1 MTHPSGQR
9 TPPVSHL
16 AAVSGGAWV
25 LKFTSPSFDL
35 AMVPTHRGSDAGQ
48 ARQPEAARHAPS
60 STQQARG
67 GLGAPVAPAPAGRIP
82 REAGAA
88 ATSAS
93 EARQKQGGCGSAR
106 CGRAD
111 TPPWTP
117 GGACLWRGQWLQSR
131 TRRLVHLLQPRDER
145 TDPPPREGVAGGQ
158 TAPREQRQGGAGHR
172 RPGIRSWVGVPCRPW
187 EPTGVSLMHS
197 GAASEGSPH
206 PRLCPGADCAAA
218 SPTRTGGRACCL
230 AGLTCRSAASALLE
244 DGTFGFV
251 VYLMLLDST

>member
-1 MTHPSGQR
+1 MPAR
-9 TPPVSHL
+9 
-16 AAVSGGAWV
+16 
-25 LKFTSPSFDL
+25 
-35 AMVPTHRGSDAGQ
+35 RGSQKPRGTLLQ
-48 ARQPEAARHAPS
+48 AHSRHAEAWGRPWLRHPRGAS
-60 STQQARG
+60 PGRRGPCDLGLGSTSEAG
-67 GLGAPVAPAPAGRIP
+67 GLRSV
-82 REAGAA
+82 
-88 ATSAS
+88 
-93 EARQKQGGCGSAR
+93 R

-145 TDPPPREGVAGGQ
+145 TDPPPREGVARGQ
-158 TAPREQRQGGAGHR
+158 TALREQRQGGAGHR

-218 SPTRTGGRACCL
+218 SPHTHRGTGLLPRRTDVSQRGLGSAGGRNVWVCRVPYASRL
-230 AGLTCRSAASALLE
+230 NMNDTHRVMAGDTAYHLLLPRE
-244 DGTFGFV
+244 STAGETRCFRR
-251 VYLMLLDST
+251 YL